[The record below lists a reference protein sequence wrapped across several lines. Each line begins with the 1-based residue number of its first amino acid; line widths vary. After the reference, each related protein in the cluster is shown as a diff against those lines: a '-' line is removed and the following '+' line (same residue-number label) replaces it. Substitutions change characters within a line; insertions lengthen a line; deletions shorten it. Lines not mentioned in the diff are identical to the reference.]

1 MSKFVFRILVPV
13 LVISGGLSGCSA
25 TNPNIFNSYDATQ
38 NSRVRV
44 FVYTADR
51 IRLDF
56 DRTCYTSPGLLGH
69 GEGLEIM
76 QRSHYQGSRS
86 VGMAPTSKRGDA
98 VFDEFIIKAG
108 IPLTIYG
115 QVGGKYHSPSV
126 SIYMRETRDAGYFMP
141 IAGANYEIYVRDRKV
156 IVEDL
161 GVDGVGSASRLIELT
176 PTKACAANGS

>member
-1 MSKFVFRILVPV
+1 MSNLVFRILVPV
-13 LVISGGLSGCSA
+13 LVLSGGLSGCSA
-25 TNPNIFNSYDATQ
+25 TNPNILKSYDVTQ
-38 NSRVRV
+38 ASRVRV

-69 GEGLEIM
+69 GQGLETI
-76 QRSHYQGSRS
+76 QRGHYQGSRS
-86 VGMAPTSKRGDA
+86 ICMPPTSKHGDA

-115 QVGGKYHSPSV
+115 QVGGTYHSPAV
-126 SIYMRETRDAGYFMP
+126 SIYMRETRDAGYFTP
-141 IAGANYEIYVRDRKV
+141 RAGADYEIYVRDRKV
-156 IVEDL
+156 VVEDL
-161 GVDGVGSASRLIELT
+161 GATGTGKVGRVVELT